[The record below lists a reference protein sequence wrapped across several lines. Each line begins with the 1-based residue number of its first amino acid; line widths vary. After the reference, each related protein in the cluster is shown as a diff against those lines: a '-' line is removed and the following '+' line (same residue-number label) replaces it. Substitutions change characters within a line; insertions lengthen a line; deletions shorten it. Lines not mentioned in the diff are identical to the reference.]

1 MRMMYGDCMW
11 LQSNSRSLTWFRGRA
26 LLSPCRKLLNLPWN
40 SLASNDDRFISRNQS
55 QAPRRPVG
63 SFSVEN
69 HPSEKPA
76 TCVLTTWTVGRG
88 QLETE
93 YRAPP
98 EHDPNIKKVSGRVSA
113 LNYFRG
119 RFSSQAKLKHTCLGF
134 MKSAP
139 PVLLS
144 QVDVLCQMGAAVLGH
159 VTCLSV
165 CVYLDHTWPLFVN
178 RFVLPFKGSNPPE
191 ENQWSCS
198 YR

>member
-1 MRMMYGDCMW
+1 MTSIILVKWVFHWLRSVSFCRKITFDFFLMDAWLGNGRRVEVYETVEVERYKRKVMSYMTILHIQWYINDTQLGQKYAIAFRYNNLISMRMMYGDCRW

-98 EHDPNIKKVSGRVSA
+98 NMI
-113 LNYFRG
+113 
-119 RFSSQAKLKHTCLGF
+119 QT
-134 MKSAP
+134 
-139 PVLLS
+139 
-144 QVDVLCQMGAAVLGH
+144 
-159 VTCLSV
+159 
-165 CVYLDHTWPLFVN
+165 
-178 RFVLPFKGSNPPE
+178 
-191 ENQWSCS
+191 
-198 YR
+198 